1 MVIGYNKHMF
11 IVGILSWWYSTGWIA
26 RVFAVK
32 NQLVRTYDYFSIGL
46 LASSLFAPYRQ
57 ISAGGV
63 KGPVS
68 VMLRAFFDRQ
78 LSRVIG
84 AVARTILIVIGL
96 VWIAVQVTIGVLTI
110 IGWSMLPFAPL
121 AGFILMVSGWVPSW
135 R

>member
-1 MVIGYNKHMF
+1 MF
-11 IVGILSWWYSTGWIA
+11 IVGILSWWYGAGWMA

-68 VMLRAFFDRQ
+68 VILRAFFDRQ

-84 AVARTILIVIGL
+84 AVARIILIVIGL
-96 VWIAVQVTIGVLTI
+96 VWIVVQVTIGVLSI
-110 IGWSMLPFAPL
+110 VGWSMIPFAPL
-121 AGFILMVSGWVPSW
+121 AGFILMISGWVPSW

>member
-1 MVIGYNKHMF
+1 MF
-11 IVGILSWWYSTGWIA
+11 AL
-26 RVFAVK
+26 K

-84 AVARTILIVIGL
+84 VVARTILIVIGL
-96 VWIAVQVTIGVLTI
+96 VWITVQVAIGVLTI

-121 AGFILMVSGWVPSW
+121 VGFILMVSGWVPSW